1 MSEQYCLFDEKRAAE
16 DVGPYKPDERAADS
30 HAYERF
36 RRATPGTRFFKVG
49 MMDGTIQII
58 ETTLSMLELGNELRN
73 KQKIKIRLVS
83 RQIIDLRSQDVR
95 YLENMIRVPV

>member
-1 MSEQYCLFDEKRAAE
+1 
-16 DVGPYKPDERAADS
+16 
-30 HAYERF
+30 
-36 RRATPGTRFFKVG
+36 